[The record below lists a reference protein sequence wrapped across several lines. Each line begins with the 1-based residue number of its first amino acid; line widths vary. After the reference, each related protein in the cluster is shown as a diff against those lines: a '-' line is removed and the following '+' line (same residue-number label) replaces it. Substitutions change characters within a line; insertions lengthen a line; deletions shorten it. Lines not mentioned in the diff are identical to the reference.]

1 MITRY
6 DVRNACFRMKK
17 GVKPTDLD
25 ILQQLEEAK
34 GNRSWQDFDV
44 TWDVV
49 VKNNKPVVIASIKD
63 INMVIEVCAKKSL
76 TAEMNIDREWSEQ
89 ELSVIQTMEAQFL
102 DGIMTWENFRKRWNV
117 RWNSERNRI
126 DTFLINQPA
135 IQTEVT
141 QEMIDRKLQEAMS
154 ARKPVS
160 ATLEVRPMT
169 EEEKLKYTQMLA
181 DGKI

>member
-17 GVKPTDLD
+17 GVQPRDPELLKL
-25 ILQQLEEAK
+25 IEEAK
-34 GNRSWQDFDV
+34 EGRSWQDFDV

-49 VKNNKPVVIASIKD
+49 VKGDKPVVIASIKD
-63 INMVIEVCAKKSL
+63 VNMVIEVCAKKSL
-76 TAEMNIDREWSEQ
+76 TEEMKIEKEWSEQ

-117 RWNSERNRI
+117 RWNSDRNRI
-126 DTFLINQPA
+126 DTFLINQPV

-141 QEMIDRKLQEAMS
+141 QEMIDRKLQEAMA
-154 ARKPVS
+154 ARKPVT

-169 EEEKLKYTQMLA
+169 EEEKIKYTQMLA

>member
-17 GVKPTDLD
+17 GVKPKDLELLKQ
-25 ILQQLEEAK
+25 IEEAK
-34 GNRSWQDFDV
+34 ESRSWQDFDI

-49 VKNNKPVVIASIKD
+49 VKNNLPVVIASIKD
-63 INMVIEVCAKKSL
+63 INLVIEVCAKKSL
-76 TAEMNIDREWSEQ
+76 MVEMKMDRDWSEQ

-102 DGIMTWENFRKRWNV
+102 DGIMNWENFRKRWNV
-117 RWNSERNRI
+117 RWNSDRNRI
-126 DTFLINQPA
+126 DTYLLNQPV

-141 QEMIDRKLQEAMS
+141 QEMIDAKLREAMA

-169 EEEKLKYTQMLA
+169 EEEKIQYTQMLA
-181 DGKI
+181 EGKI

>member
-1 MITRY
+1 
-6 DVRNACFRMKK
+6 MKK
-17 GVKPTDLD
+17 GVKPTNLDL
-25 ILQQLEEAK
+25 LQQIEQAK
-34 GNRSWQDFDV
+34 GDRSWQDFDV
-44 TWDVV
+44 TWDIV
-49 VKNNKPVVIASIKD
+49 VKNGKPVVIASIKD
-63 INMVIEVCAKKSL
+63 VNMVIEVCAKKSL
-76 TAEMNIDREWSEQ
+76 TAEMKIDREWEEQ

-117 RWNSERNRI
+117 RWNADRNRI
-126 DTFLINQPA
+126 DTFLINQPV

-141 QEMIDRKLQEAMS
+141 QEMIDQKLREAMS

-169 EEEKLKYTQMLA
+169 EEEKVHYTQMLA

>member
-6 DVRNACFRMKK
+6 DIRNACFRMKK
-17 GVKPTDLD
+17 GVQPTNLELLTQ
-25 ILQQLEEAK
+25 IEEAK
-34 GNRSWQDFDV
+34 GDRSWQDFDV
-44 TWDVV
+44 TWDMV
-49 VKNNKPVVIASIKD
+49 VKNNKPVAIASIKD

-76 TAEMNIDREWSEQ
+76 MAEMKIEREWTEQ
-89 ELSVIQTMEAQFL
+89 ELSVIETMEAQFL

-117 RWNSERNRI
+117 RWNGERNRI
-126 DTFLINQPA
+126 DTHLLNQPA

-141 QEMIDRKLQEAMS
+141 QEMIDAKLREAMA

-169 EEEKLKYTQMLA
+169 EEEKLKYTQLLA